1 MNYLKNKLLK
11 STSMPAFLLAL
22 VMIIINIFITKGFLS
37 VSYLNSF
44 FSANA
49 TLICLSVGISM
60 VIITGGIDLSVG
72 AIICLCNVTMV
83 TLFGKGWSIGS
94 VVLLCLLM
102 ATAMGAMNGLLV
114 AILRVNPMMA
124 TFATQSAFA
133 GLALWVMNIPGGYA
147 PIAFCKWFS
156 GKVFG
161 VIPMSLLVVL
171 GLLALVLL
179 IMRTPIGV
187 KLYAIG
193 NNEEKAFISGVRVAP
208 IKFFAYTFSGFAV
221 GVAAVCY
228 TARTGGGDP
237 TAALTLTLNS
247 VAACVIGGLSLAG
260 GKGTSVGGVWGA
272 MFLQMIISVILA
284 ARIPTMA
291 QNLVEGLIIF
301 VGIAGTIVAF
311 GGKGLRTPKYK
322 AAEKKEEVKPQ

>member
-156 GKVFG
+156 SKVFG

-208 IKFFAYTFSGFAV
+208 IKFFAYTFSGFAA

>member
-1 MNYLKNKLLK
+1 MKPLKNRLLK

-22 VMIIINIFITKGFLS
+22 VMIIINIFITKGFLT

-83 TLFGKGWSIGS
+83 TLFGDGWSIGS
-94 VVLLCLLM
+94 TVAVCLLM
-102 ATAMGAMNGLLV
+102 ATAMGALNGLLV
-114 AILRVNPMMA
+114 AVLRVTPMMA

-147 PIAFCKWFS
+147 PSAFCKWFS
-156 GKVFG
+156 SKVFD
-161 VIPMSLLVVL
+161 VIPMSLIVVL
-171 GLLALVLL
+171 SLLALVLL

-193 NNEEKAFISGVRVAP
+193 NNEEKAYTSGVRVTS
-208 IKFFAYTFSGFAV
+208 IKFFAYTFSGFAA
-221 GVAAVCY
+221 GIASVCY

-237 TAALTLTLNS
+237 TAGLTLTLNS

-260 GKGTSVGGVWGA
+260 GKGTCVGSVWGA

-291 QNLVEGLIIF
+291 QNLVQGLIIF

-311 GGKGLRTPKYK
+311 SGKGLRLPRHKSAETKE
-322 AAEKKEEVKPQ
+322 AAKQ

>member
-1 MNYLKNKLLK
+1 MKPLKNKLLK

-22 VMIIINIFITKGFLS
+22 VMIIINIFITKGFLTT
-37 VSYLNSF
+37 SYINSF

-49 TLICLSVGISM
+49 PLLCLAIGISM

-83 TLFGKGWSIGS
+83 TLFGEDWDIGT
-94 VVLLCLLM
+94 VVLICILM
-102 ATAMGAMNGLLV
+102 ATAMGAINGLLV
-114 AILRVNPMMA
+114 AVLRINPMMA

-133 GLALWVMNIPGGYA
+133 GLALWVMDIPGGYA

-156 GKVFG
+156 TKVFG
-161 VIPMSLLVVL
+161 VIPMSLIVVL
-171 GLLALVLL
+171 ALLALVLI

-193 NNEEKAFISGVRVAP
+193 NNEEKAYISGIRVAP
-208 IKFFAYTFSGFAV
+208 IKFFAYTFSGFAA
-221 GVAAVCY
+221 GIAAICY

-260 GKGTSVGGVWGA
+260 GKGTCVGGVWGA
-272 MFLQMIISVILA
+272 MFLQMIISIILA

-311 GGKGLRTPKYK
+311 GNKGWRMPKHS
-322 AAEKKEEVKPQ
+322 ADEKTKEVKPS